1 MDAITKK
8 WLSDDKIIKMYQNAI
23 KKQVV
28 PDKIVKL
35 SGGFCSAVYL
45 LTGGEEKVVLKVGT
59 DTDVKVMRHEKMY
72 LPVEAEMMKILNENT
87 NILMPRLVFYD
98 DSLTLCDVPY
108 FFMSYIDGSP
118 LMECSDI
125 SEEERHDIKRQ
136 IGIITKKICEM
147 KADTFGIPMIPE
159 SYRNTNY
166 EFVFLLFSWLLE
178 DAKEKQID
186 IPGITAKELLGL
198 IEKCKESLNQAVD
211 PRYIHTDTWD
221 GNVMVK
227 DGKFVGLIDFAAI
240 LYGDPLMSH
249 DFHDFGE
256 VPDPFFLQGYGKSD
270 FSEDEKIR
278 IQVYRIWQ
286 RLGMV
291 VERGYRDYEDK
302 NLYSWVLYEFTKEI
316 EILKQWV

>member
-1 MDAITKK
+1 MV
-8 WLSDDKIIKMYQNAI
+8 SQ
-23 KKQVV
+23 
-28 PDKIVKL
+28 DKIVKL

-136 IGIITKKICEM
+136 IGLITRKICEM

-159 SYRNTNY
+159 SYRNTKA
-166 EFVFLLFSWLLE
+166 VGI
-178 DAKEKQID
+178 KEKGRDKMTRKEKAMQNFYEGYNCTQSVVLAFED
-186 IPGITAKELLGL
+186 IIPFEKEALLCMVSPLGGGMGRLREVCGSVSGMFLVLGMLCGYSDPKAVDEKKALYAKVQQLAEKFEEQNGSIVCRELLGL
-198 IEKCKESLNQAVD
+198 SEKRQEPNPEARTEAYYKKRPCPELIGMAAEIIDEFIKEN
-211 PRYIHTDTWD
+211 H
-221 GNVMVK
+221 
-227 DGKFVGLIDFAAI
+227 LIAEE
-240 LYGDPLMSH
+240 L
-249 DFHDFGE
+249 
-256 VPDPFFLQGYGKSD
+256 
-270 FSEDEKIR
+270 
-278 IQVYRIWQ
+278 
-286 RLGMV
+286 
-291 VERGYRDYEDK
+291 
-302 NLYSWVLYEFTKEI
+302 
-316 EILKQWV
+316 